1 MSVLSDLSDRGLTRE
16 QAVVLLNERGV
27 TIEKGDRAGEPVTV
41 ADMNRKIRTGAIPR
55 SWRNALGIEA
65 SPGAAEPPGEEAAA
79 REPGHGSATR
89 GRAHELPPQR
99 PKDAKVQPL
108 ALPEGSG
115 KRIAG
120 LYRGGGSLLA
130 MQVRRT
136 HGENAGQGVA
146 RVFSDQADP
155 IAQLWLQAA
164 EENPAIA
171 RFVNTINGGGVT
183 GDLVLAHVV
192 LAASL
197 IYILGAPLPDAA
209 FSKYARYRVVVE
221 PQPRAEPPVDP
232 TEPRF
237 DGGPNGA
244 SASAVGSTPV

>member
-1 MSVLSDLSDRGLTRE
+1 MSVLSDLNDRGLSRE

-41 ADMNRKIRTGAIPR
+41 ADMNRKIRTGALPR

-65 SPGAAEPPGEEAAA
+65 STGAAEPPVEEADGA
-79 REPGHGSATR
+79 RESR
-89 GRAHELPPQR
+89 GRTHELPPQR
-99 PKDAKVQPL
+99 PKNAPVQPL

-146 RVFSDQADP
+146 QVFSDQADP

-171 RFVNTINGGGVT
+171 RFVNTINGGGVA
-183 GDLVLAHVV
+183 GDLILAHVV
-192 LAASL
+192 LAGAL
-197 IYILGAPLPDAA
+197 IYILGAPLPHAA
-209 FSKYARYRVVVE
+209 FPKYSRYRVIV
-221 PQPRAEPPVDP
+221 PPDDGAAGTREPPPGP

-237 DGGPNGA
+237 DGGTNGA